1 MCFTGIVYARE
12 INDTTHTFGVSGK
25 LIMNALVM
33 YDHQTDTLWSQFLSR
48 GVKGSLADTSLE
60 IVPALQTTWQRWLEL
75 HPATKVLD
83 KGGTYRSDSYEGYYQ
98 GGSAGI
104 LGEAH
109 KDDRL
114 PRKDLVLGLD
124 LEGAA
129 KAYPFRVIAQTGVVN
144 DLFDDIPVLVTFDPV
159 SETGAVFDR
168 RIEGKTLTFDLMAAT
183 GDGLPLLHDQET
195 GSTWH
200 GLTGW
205 AIDGPLEGTALR
217 RLPSHYSFWFAWSDF
232 HPDTELY
239 MLGTGPG

>member
-12 INDTTHTFGVSGK
+12 IDNTTHTFGVSGK

-48 GVKGSLADTSLE
+48 GVKGSLANTSLE

-83 KGGTYRSDSYEGYYQ
+83 KGGTYRTDSYEGYYR

-104 LGEAH
+104 LGESH

-114 PRKDLVLGLD
+114 ARKELVLGLD
-124 LEGAA
+124 LEGTA
-129 KAYPFRVIAQTGVVN
+129 KAYPFRVIAQAGVVN
-144 DLFDDIPVLVTFDPV
+144 DLFDGIPVLVTFDPI
-159 SETGAVFDR
+159 SESGAVFDR
-168 RIEGKTLTFDLMAAT
+168 RLEGRTLTFDPVAPT
-183 GDGLPLLHDQET
+183 GDGLPLLRDQET
-195 GSTWH
+195 GSTWQ
-200 GLTGW
+200 GLTGR

-232 HPDTELY
+232 HPNTDLY
-239 MLGTGPG
+239 LPGNGPG